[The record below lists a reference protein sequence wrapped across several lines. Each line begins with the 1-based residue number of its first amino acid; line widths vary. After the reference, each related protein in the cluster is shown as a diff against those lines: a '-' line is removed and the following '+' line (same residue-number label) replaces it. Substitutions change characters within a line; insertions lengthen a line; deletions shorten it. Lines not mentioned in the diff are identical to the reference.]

1 MYIDEADHGPV
12 VAESA
17 RRHGVDE
24 SDIVHAYNHPI
35 RMWEMDEGMLMI
47 IGGDSAGRL
56 REVGVIRGADGTD
69 VVVHAMPA
77 RDRFL
82 PRG

>member
-1 MYIDEADHGPV
+1 MHTTT
-12 VAESA
+12 
-17 RRHGVDE
+17 
-24 SDIVHAYNHPI
+24 PI
-35 RMWEMDEGMLMI
+35 RMWEIDEGMLMI

-82 PRG
+82 PRE